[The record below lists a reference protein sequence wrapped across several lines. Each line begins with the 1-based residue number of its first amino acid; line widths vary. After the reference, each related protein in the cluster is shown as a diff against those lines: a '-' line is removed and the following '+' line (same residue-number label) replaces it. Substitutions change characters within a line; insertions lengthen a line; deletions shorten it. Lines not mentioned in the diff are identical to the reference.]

1 MTASTTTAR
10 IWAGKSNRPRAVRAF
25 LSLSHI
31 DPYANALAA
40 ALLAAIGLSGLDL
53 AAPDLNAMA
62 QASTEKRNPA
72 VENTAAATP
81 DMLIAP
87 RRETVVGAYGGAPY
101 TYPSD
106 VTITKPGSHDF
117 TATDVEWAGKP
128 FHNPVYYGVRVQRW
142 VGAGTTGAMLDF
154 THSKTISKPEQDVKF
169 SGTLDGKPITPEAK
183 IKDVFKRLEASHGHN
198 MLTLNGLLR
207 LPSLTSRLSP
217 YVGLGAGISLP
228 HSEVQL
234 NGDAARTYE
243 YQNAGAVTQAL
254 IGIEFRLPR
263 SSYFLEYKFSLAPY
277 TMPLT
282 YQDGTFLFGDLW
294 RQFSRWLKGEQPPGG
309 YLNTR
314 LTSHQVI
321 GGIAVRV
328 PSP

>member
-1 MTASTTTAR
+1 MITSTYAGFLGWHAQGNLPAPAPPSLANTDK
-10 IWAGKSNRPRAVRAF
+10 WAGA
-25 LSLSHI
+25 I
-31 DPYANALAA
+31 AA
-40 ALLAAIGLSGLDL
+40 GLLAAIGLSGLDL
-53 AAPDLNAMA
+53 ASPSENIIENRPNLAAESAFDNST
-62 QASTEKRNPA
+62 ASERN
-72 VENTAAATP
+72 V
-81 DMLIAP
+81 LIAP
-87 RRETVVGAYGGAPY
+87 KRETVIGAYGGAPY

-106 VTITKPGSHDF
+106 VTITKPGVHDF
-117 TATDVEWAGKP
+117 TVKDVEWAGKP
-128 FHNPVYYGVRVQRW
+128 FDNPVYYGVRIQRW
-142 VGAGTTGAMLDF
+142 GGAGTTGAMLDF
-154 THSKTISKPEQDVKF
+154 THSKTISKPEQDAKF
-169 SGTLDGKPITPEAK
+169 EGTLDGKQVAPEAK

-207 LPSLTSRLSP
+207 LPSLSTRLSP
-217 YVGLGAGISLP
+217 YVGLGAGITLP

-234 NGDAARTYE
+234 QSDAARTYE
-243 YQNAGAVTQAL
+243 YQNAGAVSQAL
-254 IGIEFRLPR
+254 VGIEFRLPR